1 MSDVQPKSAEKKTI
15 PRSYWVGQ
23 ELDWHASTVAVE
35 LHVELPYWLMVPDCT
50 QSVEVNGHTFL
61 VDIRDDYVEL
71 YLNVIGDSKS
81 TCLYA
86 GPPQRLRPDVQTAI
100 EKSKA
105 PTMRRKCKTVL
116 LIHSECNKDVVVA
129 SGEKDQRKRS
139 AVLYL
144 QSFCEAHLDI
154 VNRLIQQYRL
164 ATYDYFAYEVSPWDV
179 PIWFLKLGTHS
190 VRIILQDYAT
200 WDEKPV
206 IVRGASGRAKER
218 YRLIDPSDLQ
228 TALTVKPSAGEL
240 ELLDALNFMERGD
253 YSEAVRRITTA
264 IEAQT
269 EFGLRKEL
277 LKKHPLPDVE
287 KILKASEKDFPGRL
301 RQYQKLSRRK
311 LSDHLNKELDMTRT
325 LRHSI
330 VHNGKRITHGERGQ
344 AQRSVDTGRW
354 IFNWLENQP
363 ARRDVREKRIGMRSL
378 GRHFSFYNT
387 EITPTGVTVHKPHFR
402 ISS

>member
-1 MSDVQPKSAEKKTI
+1 MNRMHAEKKALA
-15 PRSYWVGQ
+15 RSYWVGQ
-23 ELDWHASTVAVE
+23 ELDWHATTVPVQ

-50 QSVEVNGHTFL
+50 QNVEVNGHTFL

-81 TCLYA
+81 TCFYT
-86 GPPQRLRPDVQTAI
+86 GPPQRLRPDVQNAI
-100 EKSKA
+100 DKSKA

-116 LIHSECNKDVVVA
+116 LIHSECSKDVVVA
-129 SGEKDQRKRS
+129 SRQKDQRRRP
-139 AVLYL
+139 ALLYL
-144 QSFCEAHLDI
+144 QSFCEAHLEV

-179 PIWFLKLGTHS
+179 PVWFLKLGTHS

-200 WDEKPV
+200 WDQKPR
-206 IVRGASGRAKER
+206 IVSGVSGGRKER
-218 YRLIDPSDLQ
+218 YKLIDPSELQ
-228 TALTVKPSAGEL
+228 AALGLRPSAGEL

-253 YSEAVRRITTA
+253 YSEAVRRIVTA

-269 EFGLRKEL
+269 EFLLRKEL
-277 LKKHPLPDVE
+277 LKRHALPDVE
-287 KILKASEKDFPGRL
+287 KKLKASEKDFPGRV

-311 LSDHLNKELDMTRT
+311 LPDHLHKELTRT
-325 LRHSI
+325 RMLRHSI

-378 GRHFSFYNT
+378 GRHFSLYNT
-387 EITPTGVTVHKPHFR
+387 EITPAGVTVHKPDFA